1 MTDLELRPIDRTE
14 FPAFYRALSEVFLE
28 DPRDSDRES
37 LGSVFEPER
46 SLAALDD
53 GQIVA
58 TAGIYTRDMTV
69 PGGPRPVAGVTV
81 VSVQPTHRRRGL
93 LTAMMRRQLTGLHE
107 EQREPVAA
115 LWASEGGIYGRFGY
129 GVAARQLAWTGS
141 KEKLRIRP
149 GVPLG
154 TGRVVLTPPEQ
165 ARPHEEAVYEALRP
179 TSVGFLARP
188 GAWADRMAADPEW
201 HRGGASAKRHALHT
215 EQDGSVTG
223 FAVYRTRQAGGPG
236 RNESAVDV
244 DDVLAMTPTAYAS
257 LWAFLAGID
266 LTPTLTR
273 YRAPLDDPLQHI
285 AADVRALEMSVYDSL
300 WVRLADVGRAL
311 AARAYSTAVDVVLDV
326 RDEFCPWNA
335 GRWRLSADGVGAV
348 CEPTSGPA
356 DLALSSTELGAVY
369 LGGPTLAALGAAGLV
384 TELRPGALAAA
395 SRAFAG
401 ERMPSC
407 PEVF

>member
-14 FPAFYRALSEVFLE
+14 FPDFYRVLAEVFLE
-28 DPRDSDRES
+28 DPHDQDRE
-37 LGSVFEPER
+37 LLATVFEPER
-46 SLAALDD
+46 SLAAFDD

-81 VSVQPTHRRRGL
+81 VSVLPTHRRRGL
-93 LTAMMRRQLTGLHE
+93 LTAMMRRQLTGLQE

-129 GVAARQLAWTGS
+129 GVAARQLAWSGS
-141 KEKLRIRP
+141 KTKLRVRP
-149 GVPLG
+149 GIPLG
-154 TGRVVLTPPEQ
+154 SGRVVLARPEQ

-188 GAWADRMAADPEW
+188 GAWGDRIADDPERNR
-201 HRGGASAKRHALHT
+201 HGASAKRHALHT

-223 FAVYRTRQAGGPG
+223 FAVYRTREGGGPG
-236 RNESAVDV
+236 RSESTVEVGDV
-244 DDVLAMTPTAYAS
+244 FATTPTAYAS

-266 LTPTLTR
+266 LAPMLTR
-273 YRAPLDDPLQHI
+273 NRAPLDDPLQHI
-285 AADVRALEMSVYDSL
+285 VADVRALDMSMYDAL
-300 WVRLADVGRAL
+300 WVRLADVGPAL
-311 AARAYSTAVDVVLDV
+311 AARAYSTPVDVVLEV
-326 RDEFCPWNA
+326 VDEFCPWNA
-335 GRWRLSADGVGAV
+335 GRWRLSADGSGAV
-348 CEPTSGPA
+348 CERTQDPA

-369 LGGPTLAALGAAGLV
+369 LGGPTLVALAAAGLV
-384 TELRPGALAAA
+384 TEVRPGALAAA

-401 ERMPSC
+401 ERTPWC

>member
-1 MTDLELRPIDRTE
+1 MTDLELRPIDRAE
-14 FPAFYRALSEVFLE
+14 LPDFYRVLSEVFLE
-28 DPRDSDRES
+28 DAHDEDRE
-37 LGSVFEPER
+37 LFGAVFEPER
-46 SLAALDD
+46 SLAAFDD

-69 PGGPRPVAGVTV
+69 PGGPRPVAAVTV
-81 VSVQPTHRRRGL
+81 VSVLPTHRRRGL

-129 GVAARQLAWTGS
+129 GVAARQLAWSGP

-149 GVPLG
+149 GIPLG
-154 TGRVVLTPPEQ
+154 TGRVVLAPPDR

-188 GAWADRMAADPEW
+188 GAWGDRIADDPERN
-201 HRGGASAKRHALHT
+201 RGGASAKRHALYT

-223 FAVYRTRQAGGPG
+223 FAVYRTRQAGGPE
-236 RNESAVDV
+236 RTENAVEV
-244 DDVLAMTPTAYAS
+244 GDVLATAPEAYAA
-257 LWAFLAGID
+257 LWSFLAGID
-266 LTPTLTR
+266 LAPMLSR
-273 YRAPLDDPLQHI
+273 DRAPLDDPLQHI
-285 AADVRALEMSVYDSL
+285 LANVRVLEMSVYDAL

-311 AARAYSTAVDVVLDV
+311 AARAYSTPVDLVFDV
-326 RDEFCPWNA
+326 ADEFCPWNA
-335 GRWRLSADGVGAV
+335 GRWRLSADGSGAV
-348 CEPTSGPA
+348 CERTQDPA
-356 DLALSSTELGAVY
+356 DLALTSTELGAVY
-369 LGGPTLAALGAAGLV
+369 LGGPTLVALAGAGLV
-384 TELRPGALAAA
+384 TELRPGALSAA

-401 ERMPSC
+401 DRLPWC

>member
-14 FPAFYRALSEVFLE
+14 FPDFYRVLSEVFLE
-28 DPRDSDRES
+28 DPHDQDREM
-37 LGSVFEPER
+37 LGTVFEPER
-46 SLAALDD
+46 SLAAFDD

-81 VSVQPTHRRRGL
+81 VSVLPTHRRRGL
-93 LTAMMRRQLTGLHE
+93 LTAMMRRQLTGLNE
-107 EQREPVAA
+107 EHREPVAA

-129 GVAARQLAWTGS
+129 GVAARQLAWSGP
-141 KEKLRIRP
+141 KEKLRVRP
-149 GVPLG
+149 GIPLG
-154 TGRVVLTPPEQ
+154 TGRVVLAAPEQ

-188 GAWADRMAADPEW
+188 GAWGDRIAADPE
-201 HRGGASAKRHALHT
+201 RNRSGASARRHALHT

-236 RNESAVDV
+236 RNESAIEV
-244 DDVLAMTPTAYAS
+244 DDVLATTPAAYAS
-257 LWAFLAGID
+257 LWSYLAGID
-266 LTPTLTR
+266 LTPMLSR
-273 YRAPLDDPLQHI
+273 HRAPLDDPLQHI
-285 AADVRALEMSVYDSL
+285 LANVRVLDMSMYDSL
-300 WVRLADVGRAL
+300 WVRLADMGRAL
-311 AARAYSTAVDVVLDV
+311 AARAYSTPVDVVLDV
-326 RDEFCPWNA
+326 VDEFCPWNA
-335 GRWRLSADGVGAV
+335 GRWRLSADGSGAV
-348 CEPTSGPA
+348 CERTQDPA

-369 LGGPTLAALGAAGLV
+369 LGGPTLVALAAAGLV

-401 ERMPSC
+401 DRMPWC